1 MFCQDFQF
9 LFNVNQVQDIFKEI
23 YSKNKLLISSAGV
36 GVDTI
41 KDLRIRWDRFE
52 DTSRSHE
59 EKLKNEV
66 ICLKYIKHSKCKDKS
81 FCNPFDR
88 WRC

>member
-1 MFCQDFQF
+1 M
-9 LFNVNQVQDIFKEI
+9 QDIFKAI

-52 DTSRSHE
+52 DMSRSHE

-66 ICLKYIKHSKCKDKS
+66 ICLKYIKHFKCKAQS
-81 FCNPFDR
+81 FYTLFDR
-88 WRC
+88 WKC